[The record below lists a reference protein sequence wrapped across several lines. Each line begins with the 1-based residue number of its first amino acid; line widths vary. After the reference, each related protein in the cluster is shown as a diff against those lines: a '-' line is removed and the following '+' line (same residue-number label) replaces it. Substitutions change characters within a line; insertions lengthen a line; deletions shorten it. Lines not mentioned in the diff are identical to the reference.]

1 MRKGFRAR
9 SSHVSM
15 LDATH
20 HARGPVSRAVLED
33 RPRMIAGAVETHTSL
48 EASINNLK
56 QVTVATPLRAMPNA
70 GRGSQARHCSAW
82 LTLIRSGAM
91 PTNRRPSSS
100 GSSTPAFAWKSQP
113 AITRVKEA
121 VAEIRTV
128 AKESQLTT

>member
-56 QVTVATPLRAMPNA
+56 QVTVATPLRAIPNA
-70 GRGSQARHCSAW
+70 GRGSQSRHC
-82 LTLIRSGAM
+82 
-91 PTNRRPSSS
+91 
-100 GSSTPAFAWKSQP
+100 
-113 AITRVKEA
+113 
-121 VAEIRTV
+121 
-128 AKESQLTT
+128 